1 MVLAGR
7 APPWS
12 RAAASLLL
20 AAASGCAEVEWTKP
34 NATPTERD
42 AAVDACEQAALAGL
56 HEPPVQL
63 PFRDAYGQ
71 TPEDRMS
78 IVGRNAYR
86 YDIVSPAL
94 TGRVADAGNAR
105 LLAARRDRID
115 RCMAEKGWTQAP

>member
-7 APPWS
+7 ARAWS
-12 RAAASLLL
+12 GAAAFLLV
-20 AAASGCAEVEWTKP
+20 AAVSGCADVEWTKP
-34 NATPTERD
+34 NATFAERD
-42 AAVDACEQAALAGL
+42 AAVGACEEAALAGR

-94 TGRVADAGNAR
+94 TARVADAGNAR
-105 LLAARRDRID
+105 LLGARRDRIG
-115 RCMAEKGWTQAP
+115 RCMEDKGWTQAP